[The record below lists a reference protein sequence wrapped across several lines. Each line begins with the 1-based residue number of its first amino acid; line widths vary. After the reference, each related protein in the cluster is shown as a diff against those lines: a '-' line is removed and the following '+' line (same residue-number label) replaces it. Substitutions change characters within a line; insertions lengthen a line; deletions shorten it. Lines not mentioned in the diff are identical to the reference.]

1 MILVTPIEWYGLAA
15 LLVVCLLAVWRGG
28 PSERRSTAIV
38 AICWVASI
46 IVDNDGSTGVQW
58 GILGIDI
65 LLAAWLITQ
74 AISGTR
80 AWAFV
85 AAAAQ
90 IMIVLTHAGFALTPE
105 MMQEG
110 FFSSYYIWSYVVLL
124 ALAFGNVFA
133 RRRSPEKR
141 SATLKSGL

>member
-28 PSERRSTAIV
+28 KPERKSAAIV

-65 LLAAWLITQ
+65 LLAGWLIAQALTATQ
-74 AISGTR
+74 AWS
-80 AWAFV
+80 FV
-85 AAAAQ
+85 AAGAQ
-90 IMIVLTHAGFALTPE
+90 ILIVLTHVGFALTPE

-110 FFSSYYIWSYVVLL
+110 FFSAYYIWSYVVLL
-124 ALAFGNVFA
+124 ALAFGSLTT
-133 RRRSPEKR
+133 RRPRLDDR
-141 SATLKSGL
+141 RQQKSWL